1 MAFIVQLTGAAGTG
15 KTYSMKTYVEKN
27 PDSIYYINCDGKPL
41 AWAGWRSQFSTAKK
55 NYLETSDVDTITTVL
70 RGISDKRPDIKVVVV
85 DTITAIENDME
96 MRDMKKSGF
105 DEPHTCRIKT
115 HLTAG
120 NSLEFCTLQRSYEI
134 WASVNV

>member
-1 MAFIVQLTGAAGTG
+1 M
-15 KTYSMKTYVEKN
+15 
-27 PDSIYYINCDGKPL
+27 
-41 AWAGWRSQFSTAKK
+41 KK

-115 HLTAG
+115 SLIAG
-120 NSLEFCTLQRSYEI
+120 IPLRSIRYNI
-134 WASVNV
+134 TMKHG